1 MKRLLNRIVRLYH
14 TVKYLKA
21 KQIFWRVL
29 NLMPRFISEVNDF
42 PPIINEQLTY
52 NFIPSNRITTDFE
65 QFTFLNETY
74 SLKNVGWDDK
84 CISKLWRYN
93 LHYFDYLLQIGTI
106 DNQVD
111 SQKKI
116 IENWIENNPFGQ
128 GTAWEPYPTSLR
140 IINWI
145 KWHSLCKGLSEKAK
159 LSLWNQV
166 RWLGNRPEYHL
177 LGNHLLINAKAL
189 LFAST
194 FFGLDSNSKHFRKSI
209 SILKKELQ
217 EQFLEDGAHF
227 ELSPM
232 YHSLAM
238 KDLLE
243 LISISNKVPN
253 NFPHNEILKKYY
265 KGMSWLETMIYK
277 NSELSHFN
285 DCANEI
291 APKYLD
297 LEAYANKLGIAKEIS
312 SNIKLYVHK
321 ESGFIVYKD
330 EKSHLIA
337 DFGKIG
343 PDYLPGHAHA
353 DTLSFELAVNGER
366 VVVNSGTSVYASS
379 NERLFQRG
387 TGAHSTIQIDMEN
400 SSEVWSGFRV
410 AKRAVP
416 FNIQVHSI
424 PEADSEISFQ
434 ASHNGY
440 LRLKNKAIHTRKF
453 NLSNNT
459 WSIEDEIV
467 GSGNMVTSR
476 FYLHPEIDVLK
487 TEVGIMLSKKNI
499 DLINFKYDLKLDFKI
514 VNSYYHDQFGVSKF
528 NKCIQISGI
537 SPCNMMVNFEIL

>member
-1 MKRLLNRIVRLYH
+1 MLNRIVRLYH

-21 KQIFWRVL
+21 KQILWRVL
-29 NLMPRFISEVNDF
+29 NLTPRYISEVNEF

-52 NFIPSNRITTDFE
+52 NIIPRNRITTDFE
-65 QFTFLNETY
+65 LFTFLNETY

-84 CISKLWRYN
+84 SISKLWRYN
-93 LHYFDYLLQIGTI
+93 LHYFDYLLQIKTI

-111 SQKKI
+111 SQKKL

-177 LGNHLLINAKAL
+177 QGNHLFINAKAL
-189 LFAST
+189 LLASA
-194 FFGLDSNSKHFRKSI
+194 FFSLDSNSKHFRKSI
-209 SILKKELQ
+209 SIIKKELQ

-238 KDLLE
+238 EDLLE

-277 NSELSHFN
+277 NNELSHFN
-285 DCANEI
+285 DCANGI

-312 SNIKLYVHK
+312 SNIKLFVHK

-366 VVVNSGTSVYASS
+366 IVVNSGTSLYGSS

-424 PEADSEISFQ
+424 PETDNKISFQ

-467 GSGNMVTSR
+467 GSGNKVISR
-476 FYLHPEIDVLK
+476 FYLHPEI
-487 TEVGIMLSKKNI
+487 EVRKSEKGMTLSKNHI
-499 DLINFKYDLKLDFKI
+499 DLVDFIYDCKLDLQL
-514 VNSYYHDQFGVSKF
+514 VNTFYHDQFGVNKA
-528 NKCIQISGI
+528 NKCIQVSGI
-537 SPCNMMVNFEIL
+537 SPSKMEVKFKIL

>member
-1 MKRLLNRIVRLYH
+1 MLNRIVRLYH

-29 NLMPRFISEVNDF
+29 NLTPRFISEVNEF

-52 NFIPSNRITTDFE
+52 NFIPRNRITTDFE
-65 QFTFLNETY
+65 LFTFLNETY

-84 CISKLWRYN
+84 SISKLWRYN
-93 LHYFDYLLQIGTI
+93 LHYFDYLLQIETI

-111 SQKKI
+111 SQKKL

-177 LGNHLLINAKAL
+177 LGNHLFINAKAL
-189 LFAST
+189 LFGSA
-194 FFGLDSNSKHFRKSI
+194 FFNLDSDTKYFKEAIDIIKN
-209 SILKKELQ
+209 ELQ

-238 KDLLE
+238 EDLLD
-243 LISISNKVPN
+243 LISISNKVPK
-253 NFPHNEILKKYY
+253 NFPSNVILKKYY
-265 KGMSWLETMIYK
+265 KGISWLETMIY
-277 NSELSHFN
+277 NNGELTHFN
-285 DCANEI
+285 DCANGI
-291 APKYLD
+291 APKHTD
-297 LEAYANKLGIAKEIS
+297 IEAYASKLGITKERS
-312 SNIKLYVHK
+312 SNNRLYIHK
-321 ESGFIVYKD
+321 ESGFLVYKD

-366 VVVNSGTSVYASS
+366 IVVNSGTSVYGSS

-424 PEADSEISFQ
+424 PETDSEISFQ

-467 GSGNMVTSR
+467 GSGNNVTSR

-487 TEVGIMLSKKNI
+487 TEDGIMLSKKNI
-499 DLINFKYDLKLDFKI
+499 DLINLKYDFKLDFKI
-514 VNSYYHDQFGVSKF
+514 VKSYYHDQFGVSKF

>member
-1 MKRLLNRIVRLYH
+1 MLKRIVRLYH

-29 NLMPRFISEVNDF
+29 NLTPRFISEVNEF

-52 NFIPSNRITTDFE
+52 NFIPRNRITTDFE
-65 QFTFLNETY
+65 LFTFLNETY

-84 CISKLWRYN
+84 SISKLWRYN
-93 LHYFDYLLQIGTI
+93 LHYFDYLLQIETI

-111 SQKKI
+111 SQKKL

-177 LGNHLLINAKAL
+177 LGNHLFINAKAL
-189 LFAST
+189 LFGSA
-194 FFGLDSNSKHFRKSI
+194 FFNLDSDTKYFKEAIDIIKN
-209 SILKKELQ
+209 ELQ

-238 KDLLE
+238 EDLLD
-243 LISISNKVPN
+243 LISISNKFSK
-253 NFPHNEILKKYY
+253 NFPSNVILKKYY
-265 KGMSWLETMIYK
+265 KGISWLETMIY
-277 NSELSHFN
+277 NNGELTHFN
-285 DCANEI
+285 DCANGI
-291 APKYLD
+291 APKPTD
-297 LEAYANKLGIAKEIS
+297 IEAYASKLGITKERL
-312 SNIKLYVHK
+312 SNNRLYIHK
-321 ESGFIVYKD
+321 ESGFLVYKD

-353 DTLSFELAVNGER
+353 DTLSFELAVNGVR
-366 VVVNSGTSVYASS
+366 IVVNSGTSVYGSS
-379 NERLFQRG
+379 IERLLERG
-387 TGAHSTIQIDMEN
+387 TGAHSTIQIDTEN

-410 AKRAVP
+410 ARRAVP
-416 FNIQVHSI
+416 FNIQVNTSK
-424 PEADSEISFQ
+424 ESDNEISFQ

-459 WSIEDEIV
+459 WSIEDEI
-467 GSGNMVTSR
+467 SGYSNTVVSR
-476 FYLHPEIDVLK
+476 FYLHPEIKVRK
-487 TEVGIMLSKKNI
+487 NASCVTFSKNHI
-499 DLINFKYDLKLDFKI
+499 DLIDFKYDRKLDLQLIDTF
-514 VNSYYHDQFGVSKF
+514 YHDQFGVNKA
-528 NKCIQISGI
+528 NKCIQVTGI
-537 SPCNMMVNFEIL
+537 SPSIMEVKFEIL

>member
-1 MKRLLNRIVRLYH
+1 LLNRIVRLYH

-29 NLMPRFISEVNDF
+29 NLTPRYISEVNSF
-42 PPIINEQLTY
+42 PPIINEQVTY
-52 NFIPSNRITTDFE
+52 NFIPRNRITTDFE
-65 QFTFLNETY
+65 LFTFLNETY

-84 CISKLWRYN
+84 SISKLWRYN
-93 LHYFDYLLQIGTI
+93 LHYFDYLLQIETI

-111 SQKKI
+111 SQKI
-116 IENWIENNPFGQ
+116 LIENWIENNPFGQ

-177 LGNHLLINAKAL
+177 LGNHLFINAKAL
-189 LFAST
+189 LFGSA
-194 FFGLDSNSKHFRKSI
+194 FFNLDSDTKYFKEAIDIIKN
-209 SILKKELQ
+209 ELQ

-227 ELSPM
+227 ELSQM

-238 KDLLE
+238 EDLLE

-285 DCANEI
+285 DCANGI

-366 VVVNSGTSVYASS
+366 IVVNSGTSVYGSS

-424 PEADSEISFQ
+424 PETDSEISFQ

-459 WSIEDEIV
+459 WSIEDEIA

-499 DLINFKYDLKLDFKI
+499 DLINLKYDLKLDFKI

>member
-1 MKRLLNRIVRLYH
+1 LKLLLNRIVRLYH

-21 KQIFWRVL
+21 KQFFWRLL
-29 NLMPRFISEVNDF
+29 NLIPRFISEVNVF

-52 NFIPSNRITTDFE
+52 NFIPRNIITTNYD
-65 QFTFLNETY
+65 QFKFLNETH
-74 SLKNVGWDDK
+74 SLKLVGWDDNS
-84 CISKLWRYN
+84 ISKLWRYN
-93 LHYFDYLLQIGTI
+93 LHYFDYLLQVENS
-106 DNQVD
+106 DNQIEH
-111 SQKKI
+111 QLKL
-116 IENWIENNPFGQ
+116 IENWIDYNHFGQ
-128 GTAWEPYPTSLR
+128 GTGWEPYPTSLR

-145 KWHSLCKGLSEKAK
+145 KWHWFCNGLSERAK

-166 RWLGNRPEYHL
+166 RWLANRPEYHL
-177 LGNHLLINAKAL
+177 LGNHLFINAKAL
-189 LFAST
+189 LFASA
-194 FFGLDSNSKHFRKSI
+194 FFRLDSNSKYFKESL
-209 SILKKELQ
+209 SILQKELK

-238 KDLLE
+238 EDLLD

-253 NFPHNEILKKYY
+253 NFPSNEILKKYTI
-265 KGMSWLETMIYK
+265 GMIWLETMIYD

-285 DCANEI
+285 DCANGI
-291 APKYLD
+291 GPKYLD
-297 LEAYANKLGIAKEIS
+297 IEAYANKLGIAKEIS
-312 SNIKLYVHK
+312 SKNKLYVHK

-366 VVVNSGTSVYASS
+366 IVVNSGISVYGSS
-379 NERLFQRG
+379 IDRLFQRG

-424 PEADSEISFQ
+424 PETDNEISFQ

-459 WSIEDEIV
+459 WSIDDEIV
-467 GSGNMVTSR
+467 GSGNKVISR
-476 FYLHPEIDVLK
+476 FYLHPEIDVRK
-487 TEVGIMLSKKNI
+487 TEDGIMLSKKNI
-499 DLINFKYDLKLDFKI
+499 YLINLKYDFKFDFKI
-514 VNSYYHDQFGVSKF
+514 VDSYYHDQFGISKS

-537 SPCNMMVNFEIL
+537 SPCNMMVNFEFL